1 MVRQKTVLHFLHTI
15 MAQLYLG
22 HGIVH
27 GIWHEI
33 GHLAVAQPTRLQL
46 GARRGKKLRRQPVS
60 PTRRN
65 QKACV
70 QNLTLTMNVWLFD
83 HHKMF
88 PSFVLSKAMFCLCEL
103 DHVQK
108 MASEKH
114 VALRNVDFC
123 QLLSIYIYFGP
134 SLLST
139 ADIIDCLKV
148 VLSLELFEYC
158 SVHHTPRKALFVRS
172 SRFLHHLTRT
182 LTCGHVR

>member
-70 QNLTLTMNVWLFD
+70 QNLTMNVWPSQNVSLFRALQGN
-83 HHKMF
+83 
-88 PSFVLSKAMFCLCEL
+88 VLPLWAWSCSKNGIREAC
-103 DHVQK
+103 
-108 MASEKH
+108 STEKCG
-114 VALRNVDFC
+114 F
-123 QLLSIYIYFGP
+123 LSIVVYLYLFWSIIVIHSRYHWLPQGGAVIGTFWI
-134 SLLST
+134 LL
-139 ADIIDCLKV
+139 
-148 VLSLELFEYC
+148 
-158 SVHHTPRKALFVRS
+158 
-172 SRFLHHLTRT
+172 RT
-182 LTCGHVR
+182 SYS